1 MLPGFFHYFMPF
13 GVRSS
18 AVLRFLLCGELGRT
32 MEYWMSFEDGR
43 GSHRGKGAVLH
54 RVNPYVQPPN
64 GMPFSYAF
72 LFTGIQTALR

>member
-1 MLPGFFHYFMPF
+1 MPF

-43 GSHRGKGAVLH
+43 GSHRGKGTVLH
-54 RVNPYVQPPN
+54 RVNPYDQPPKE
-64 GMPFSYAF
+64 GVFLMLIYASRRK
-72 LFTGIQTALR
+72 AR